1 MANTILSILYNLLLT
16 RKSLIMVNF
25 KLNRVYTLVSTLLI
39 ASTLFVSPVHA
50 QNNEIKESCSNVV
63 ALFNDGDIDGALE
76 EARWCVTQLEQLKQ
90 GQTSSYFKDEID
102 DYKGGKLDVQQAMG
116 MSIIERRYT
125 KGNNSVQVSLSGGVS
140 NIAASA
146 LEAFASFGVNATPG
160 KKIRIQRRT
169 ATLNNQSDSPQLLV
183 TLKSGGILTFE
194 SSQLSEDAL
203 VAFAKSFPIAEL
215 DDSRK

>member
-1 MANTILSILYNLLLT
+1 
-16 RKSLIMVNF
+16 MVNF

>member
-1 MANTILSILYNLLLT
+1 
-16 RKSLIMVNF
+16 MVNF
-25 KLNRVYTLVSTLLI
+25 KLNPVSTLVSSLLL
-39 ASTLFVSPVHA
+39 ASTLFVSSVYA
-50 QNNEIKESCSNVV
+50 QSDEIKESCSSVV

-102 DYKGGKLDVQQAMG
+102 GYKGGKLDVQQAMG
-116 MSIIERRYT
+116 MSMIERRYT

-140 NIAASA
+140 NIAANA
-146 LEAFASFGVNATPG
+146 LEAFASFGMSATPG

-169 ATLNNQSDSPQLLV
+169 ATLNNQSDTPQLLV

>member
-1 MANTILSILYNLLLT
+1 MF
-16 RKSLIMVNF
+16 NF
-25 KLNRVYTLVSTLLI
+25 KLNPVYPFVSTLLI
-39 ASTLFVSPVHA
+39 ASTLLVSSVHA
-50 QNNEIKESCSNVV
+50 QNDDIKESCSSVV
-63 ALFNDGDIDGALE
+63 ALFNKGDIDGALE
-76 EARWCVTQLEQLKQ
+76 EARWCLTQLEQIKQ
-90 GQTSSYFKDEID
+90 GQTTSYFKDEID
-102 DYKGGKLDVQQAMG
+102 GYKGGKLDSQQAMG

-140 NIAASA
+140 NIAAIA
-146 LEAFASFGVNATPG
+146 LEAFASFGVSATPG

-169 ATLNNQSDSPQLLV
+169 ATLTNQSDTPQLLV

-203 VAFAKSFPIAEL
+203 VAFAEAFPIAEL

>member
-39 ASTLFVSPVHA
+39 ASTLFVSSVHA

-102 DYKGGKLDVQQAMG
+102 GYKGGKLDVQQAMG
-116 MSIIERRYT
+116 MSMIERRYT
-125 KGNNSVQVSLSGGVS
+125 KGNDSVQVSLSGGVS